1 MGASFT
7 NYHVRK
13 ADAAHCAKVLPTLIS
28 SRAVVTDSKNGW
40 ITIYD
45 EQSESQDVNILHR
58 FAKALSSKL
67 KAPLV
72 AMMVH
77 DSDIFVYL
85 SYEKGELIDQFDSKP
100 DYFGPVSEAKK
111 EEWRGDFSKLLRFAS
126 KKTSIQDLKRVAAKE
141 FVFEEERAGEFAEL
155 LGVDPSRART
165 GFKYVQETNHQFKLI
180 QAKGYSQDQALLVE
194 AVSRGDETRVKELL
208 EKGISTHG
216 KDKFGQPL
224 LVLAGRRGKVGMVR
238 DLMVHGADP
247 FEQVSGGG
255 DALWIAAAEGH
266 EQIVAHLLEKAK
278 GNPKLPS
285 SLRTAFGAAVMAG
298 HTKVM
303 KDLILAGADVNEKT
317 PLGQLPLMLASM
329 RGLEFI
335 WTAKMNLPFPP
346 RPGQPRTD
354 WKEVVMILLNAG
366 AQIPFPMKDGPIDVK
381 SLSANQKSK
390 LADALLEAGKK
401 IKLPENSSGLGQ
413 EQDARAPKTR
423 DQMKN
428 PED

>member
-1 MGASFT
+1 MGAFFT

-13 ADAAHCAKVLPTLIS
+13 VDAEVCAKALTTLIS
-28 SRAVVTDSKNGW
+28 SRALVTDSKNEW
-40 ITIYD
+40 TTVYD
-45 EQSESQDVNILHR
+45 EQSDSQDIEVLR
-58 FAKALSSKL
+58 RLAKDLSSKL
-67 KAPLV
+67 KTAV
-72 AMMVH
+72 IAMMVH

-85 SYEKGELIDQFDSKP
+85 IYENGKLIDQFDSKP
-100 DYFGPVSEAKK
+100 DYFGPVSGAQKK
-111 EEWRGDFSKLLRFAS
+111 EWRGDFAKLIPYAKKKAS
-126 KKTSIQDLKRVAAKE
+126 TQDFNRIAEKE
-141 FVFEEERAGEFAEL
+141 TVFEEERAGEFSQL
-155 LGVDPSRART
+155 LGIDPSRAKT
-165 GFKYVQETNHQFKLI
+165 GFKYLQESKHKFRPVY
-180 QAKGYSQDQALLVE
+180 AKGHSQDQALLVE

-208 EKGISTHG
+208 EKGISPRG

-224 LVLAGRRGKVGMVR
+224 LVLAGRRGKVDIVR

-247 FEQVSGGG
+247 FELVPGGG

-278 GNPKLPS
+278 GNPKLAS

-335 WTAKMNLPFPP
+335 WTTKMNLPFPQ
-346 RPGQPRTD
+346 RPGLPRTD
-354 WKEVVMILLNAG
+354 WKEVVMILLDAG
-366 AQIPFPMKDGPIDVK
+366 AQIPFPMKDGPVDVK
-381 SLSANQKSK
+381 SLSADQKSK

-401 IKLPENSSGLGQ
+401 IKLPENLTGFSR
-413 EQDARAPKTR
+413 EQIARGT
-423 DQMKN
+423 KN
-428 PED
+428 KRPDEKP